1 MTRRIILGR
10 RGSQYGLWVS
20 PAGVDAET
28 VSDAAALFSMSTKH
42 LMAVAAGT
50 FVCPSGGNQ
59 TRVSFGKTFPVVP
72 FLFCGRLVE
81 FPTFSTVYSDVD
93 QSGFYARAGESVEN
107 PGTYPAAGKTI
118 RWFAFMKNQ
127 G

>member
-1 MTRRIILGR
+1 MTRRIILGQ

-20 PAGVDAET
+20 PAGSDALT

-50 FVCPSGGNQ
+50 FTCPSGGNR

-81 FPTFSTVYSDVD
+81 FPTFATVYSDVD
-93 QSGFYARAGESVEN
+93 QSGFYARAGESTEQ
-107 PGTYPAAGKTI
+107 PGTYPAAGQTI